1 MSNDMSSNDLISY
14 VPAPENGEV
23 LEITRKNAYKEPLP
37 PYNIVGNG
45 FTNRNGTSVDVLEV
59 CLQLNL
65 SEMKLLQFFRTAF
78 TTKMINRV
86 EEPNVIVPK
95 YTANFDQY
103 LQTALMKNYKHL
115 EHLQVMRRMKRGVY
129 ILNPRMFIPSRGY
142 TAMVVAWDRIKQVK
156 DDE

>member
-1 MSNDMSSNDLISY
+1 MSNGMLSNDLISY
-14 VPAPENGEV
+14 VSAPDSGEV

-65 SEMKLLQFFRTAF
+65 SEMRLLQFFRTAF
-78 TTKMINRV
+78 TTKMINRI

-115 EHLQVMRRMKRGVY
+115 EYLQVMRRMKRGVY

-142 TAMVVAWDRIKQVK
+142 TAMIVAWDRIEQVK